1 MQAPAA
7 IAILNGPEHRFTLAN
22 AEYCNLAQRDPVG
35 KTIREAFPDLAGQG
49 LYEMLDQVYE
59 TGEAIVGKEVPLQ
72 LGRDS
77 HPYDGCYDFVYQPV
91 TGPDGAVEGIFVHAV
106 DVTDKVSARRALEG
120 EIAVRAR
127 TQAVLAGE
135 RAILETIARGYPLTQ
150 TLDALARFIEERT
163 EGAVCSILLLEG
175 PASERRLRHGAA
187 PSIPDT
193 YNHAIDNIRI
203 GPSVG
208 SCGTAAYR
216 GEPVIV
222 TDIASDP
229 LWADFRELALSH
241 DLYACWSTPIQG
253 TDGEILG
260 TFALYYREPHAPE
273 ADERELVSVLTYLA
287 SIAIAR
293 HRKEEER
300 VQILQR
306 EREAREAAEAAVRVR
321 DEFLSIASHE
331 LRTPATVIKGIT
343 QLWQRAA
350 QRGTLTP
357 DRLAQQ
363 IVSIRRASDRLNILI
378 NDLLD
383 VSRLQSGQFALRKE
397 SLDLAAFVRDIAE
410 RHAEG
415 ADDTKT
421 IELHLPDSPVEADA
435 DPTRLEQI
443 LDNLLTNAV
452 KYSPEGQSIR
462 VSLQRDGD
470 GAVISVRDQGI
481 GLPAGAA
488 DRIFEPFGRAENAVK
503 RNLPGMGLGLYI
515 CRRIAELHGGRLWA
529 ESAGEDRG
537 TVLQLWLPRT
547 SAAS

>member
-1 MQAPAA
+1 
-7 IAILNGPEHRFTLAN
+7 
-22 AEYCNLAQRDPVG
+22 
-35 KTIREAFPDLAGQG
+35 
-49 LYEMLDQVYE
+49 
-59 TGEAIVGKEVPLQ
+59 
-72 LGRDS
+72 
-77 HPYDGCYDFVYQPV
+77 
-91 TGPDGAVEGIFVHAV
+91 
-106 DVTDKVSARRALEG
+106 
-120 EIAVRAR
+120 
-127 TQAVLAGE
+127 
-135 RAILETIARGYPLTQ
+135 
-150 TLDALARFIEERT
+150 
-163 EGAVCSILLLEG
+163 
-175 PASERRLRHGAA
+175 
-187 PSIPDT
+187 
-193 YNHAIDNIRI
+193 
-203 GPSVG
+203 
-208 SCGTAAYR
+208 
-216 GEPVIV
+216 VIV

-253 TDGEILG
+253 SDGQILG

-357 DRLAQQ
+357 DRLVQQ

-397 SLDLAAFVRDIAE
+397 SLDLTAFVQDIAE

-415 ADDTKT
+415 ADGTT
-421 IELHLPDSPVEADA
+421 AIELDLPDSPVEADA

-529 ESAGEDRG
+529 ESDGEDRG
-537 TVLQLWLPRT
+537 TILQLWLPRIF
-547 SAAS
+547 AAS